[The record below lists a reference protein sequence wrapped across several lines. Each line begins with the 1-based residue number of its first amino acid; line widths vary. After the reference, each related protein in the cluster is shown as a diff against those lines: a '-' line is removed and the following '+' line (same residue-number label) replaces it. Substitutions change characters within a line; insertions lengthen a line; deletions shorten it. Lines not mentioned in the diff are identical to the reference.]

1 MRKILLFAAA
11 VTACGVLSAQNSYH
25 FGAEAGYDHSW
36 LEYSVTDVRLNTTES
51 SGIDMNG
58 FHAGPTMRMDFKEG
72 RFVPSLTFGL
82 IYQFMESAYPFGY
95 TKKEYKDLVKDGKE
109 AFKEAGAEKIRLKDV
124 LVSHSIQV
132 PVNARFTFS
141 PSDRFG
147 VFAFTGPM
155 LNFYT
160 ARRNRVVA
168 TAEYDGKKNG
178 SITNSSWLKNEVKST
193 KWEDGKKSETD
204 MTDPD
209 ADKFSNIFNMY
220 WNLGAGVNFCNH
232 FSASVSYET
241 CLSNQSYLTSV
252 SIGGMTEE
260 YDLRDSF
267 LKISFGYTF

>member
-36 LEYSVTDVRLNTTES
+36 LEYSKTETKLNITRSED
-51 SGIDMNG
+51 SGLNG
-58 FHAGPTMRMDFKEG
+58 FHFGPTMRMDFKEG

-82 IYQFMESAYPFGY
+82 IYQFMESAYPFGS
-95 TKKEYKDLVKDGKE
+95 TKQEYKDLVKDGKE
-109 AFKEAGAEKIRLKDV
+109 AFKEAGAEKIRFKNV

-141 PSDRFG
+141 PGDRFG

-160 ARRNRVVA
+160 ARRIREVA
-168 TAEYDGKKNG
+168 TFEYDGKKNG

-193 KWEDGKKSETD
+193 EWVDGKKSETD

-209 ADKFSNIFNMY
+209 DDKFSNIFNMY

-241 CLSNQSYLTSV
+241 CLSNQSFITSV
-252 SIGGMTEE
+252 SVGDITHE

-267 LKISFGYTF
+267 FKLSLGYTF